1 MEIKDRLKEFLFIR
15 SQGEQLNVE
24 KIERYLYKRK
34 WEDIAEQITRLYNDL
49 WAKRKATPKVG

>member
-49 WAKRKATPKVG
+49 GAKRKATPKVG

>member
-1 MEIKDRLKEFLFIR
+1 MEIKDRLKEFLFVR

-34 WEDIAEQITRLYNDL
+34 WEDIAEQLTRLYNDP